1 MDESITRED
10 IEEIGLD
17 GYLQARFAKV
27 VEEAGKTL
35 YGPEFRADEVMNR
48 HLTIE
53 LAQDVA
59 STVKEWERSAQPAF
73 PQAR

>member
-1 MDESITRED
+1 MDEDITRED

-27 VEEAGKTL
+27 VEEAGKAL
-35 YGPEFRADEVMNR
+35 YGPKFRADEVMSQ

-59 STVKEWERSAQPAF
+59 ATVKQWERTAQPA
-73 PQAR
+73 